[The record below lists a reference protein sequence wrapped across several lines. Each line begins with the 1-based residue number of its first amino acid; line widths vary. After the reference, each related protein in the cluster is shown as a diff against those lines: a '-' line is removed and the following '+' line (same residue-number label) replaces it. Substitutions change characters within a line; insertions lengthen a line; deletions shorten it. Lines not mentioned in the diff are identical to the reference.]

1 MDLMTIQ
8 QIVHSSWVPTIVTP
22 SLSQPQAPS
31 PTEVCSAFPLSG
43 CGLPPH
49 RCITPRMA
57 LAVCYIHNIL
67 IIYYTNVQL
76 NVAYNFIIFTS
87 LWEIIHDC
95 NRNSTEQVSTATL
108 NYNNKPSIPSI
119 NRTGGGQLSIY
130 TCTPSYENFE
140 KSLPQTKYMYT
151 NLDNSMKVVIFM
163 FLFSK
168 SYSLPPPPSSPFPS
182 KFWKSLIS
190 KVCT

>member
-1 MDLMTIQ
+1 
-8 QIVHSSWVPTIVTP
+8 
-22 SLSQPQAPS
+22 
-31 PTEVCSAFPLSG
+31 
-43 CGLPPH
+43 
-49 RCITPRMA
+49 MA

-95 NRNSTEQVSTATL
+95 NKNSTDNTATL
-108 NYNNKPSIPSI
+108 NYNNKPFIPSI

-130 TCTPSYENFE
+130 KCTPSNENFE
-140 KSLPQTKYMYT
+140 KSLPKTKYT
-151 NLDNSMKVVIFM
+151 NLANSMKVVNFM

-168 SYSLPPPPSSPFPS
+168 SYSLPPPPFFTIPF
-182 KFWKSLIS
+182 KILKITDIL